1 MGFLRKVC
9 LQGPRFLQ
17 TSHTFL
23 CGNTSAM
30 ECLWVVWA
38 SSTINRTCRVN
49 VKDNCRRPS
58 YYHIFQY
65 AHFNSAAHLCTNQ
78 RNHLNHTQLLC
89 GNYAGSAYA
98 IWHSFLCWAYSNRNL
113 KNSLT
118 VDPPLVRKS
127 IISLLWGLLWQ
138 GTWHFPHCRVSS
150 SKDINDFLTAEF
162 PSVRI
167 LDSSTQLLC
176 TKPRNH
182 LKPYPIIMRELC
194 GIYLCYLA
202 FLSVLGLLK

>member
-1 MGFLRKVC
+1 MRGKKKPWKVVQKCICRKGLVFEH
-9 LQGPRFLQ
+9 PSIEFEKA
-17 TSHTFL
+17 L
-23 CGNTSAM
+23 CGMQTKHP
-30 ECLWVVWA
+30 L
-38 SSTINRTCRVN
+38 CRKGPPAESMWDFYEKCAF
-49 VKDNCRRPS
+49 KDQDFCRRPTL
-58 YYHIFQY
+58 FY
-65 AHFNSAAHLCTNQ
+65 AET
-78 RNHLNHTQLLC
+78 RPRW
-89 GNYAGSAYA
+89 SAYG
-98 IWHSFLCWAYSNRNL
+98 CCRYSNRNL

-167 LDSSTQLLC
+167 LDTSTQLLC

-194 GIYLCYLA
+194 GICLCYLV